1 MASSKRLADD
11 STNGGSAVTTPTTE
25 TTKNEEKV
33 APTPPPKA
41 AAAGG
46 GAKPPVKAPVKA
58 AAPAAPKGPN
68 RAAAAAADAATAK
81 RLAAATAFVLK
92 KKGLKQ
98 EVVSK
103 AAKLAVPSG
112 SILID
117 HMIGGTLSEDGKGPV
132 CPGYPRKAVTELYGP
147 WSSGKTTAALRAV
160 AEVQKLPGG
169 SAMILDFERALEQ
182 KYARAIGVSFEPSKL
197 LYYRPDTM
205 EDGWDLINV
214 GLAAGVDVIVVDS
227 VAAMVPKGEQEKG
240 ADENAKIGV
249 QAQSLARNLPKVI
262 GAMND
267 PKRST
272 NPLGTALIFTNQV
285 RATINSTGRGDN
297 ETAAGGKALYFYC
310 HLILKFTKIRSENVE
325 RKDKMTGKT
334 RKFNYGQHTQVKVVK
349 SRIDGSNGNT
359 ADIFIRYNHGIDDI
373 YSLIEAAAANK
384 VVQKGGSIYAYGS
397 HKIQGREKFR
407 EMLLTNKGLYD
418 EIKVATLEAIRS
430 TEVPTELSEDDRL
443 EQSFEEAMGVA
454 GEEESEEE
462 GGTEEVAVEGADFTE
477 DDQEGQKD
485 TEGGSEN

>member
-1 MASSKRLADD
+1 M
-11 STNGGSAVTTPTTE
+11 TTPTTE
-25 TTKNEEKV
+25 TKSDDTV
-33 APTPPPKA
+33 AVPPAPKA

-46 GAKPPVKAPVKA
+46 AKTPKSPAKA

-68 RAAAAAADAATAK
+68 RAAAAAADAATSK
-81 RLAAATAFVLK
+81 RLAAARAFVLK

-98 EVVSK
+98 EAISK
-103 AAKLAVPSG
+103 APKPAVPSG

-117 HMIGGTLSEDGKGPV
+117 HMIGGTPSEDGKGPV
-132 CPGYPRKAVTELYGP
+132 CPGYPRRAVTELFGP

-182 KYARAIGVSFEPSKL
+182 KYARAIGVSFEPDKL
-197 LYYRPDTM
+197 IYYRPDTM

-214 GLAAGVDVIVVDS
+214 GLAAGVDIIVVDS

-240 ADENAKIGV
+240 ADENAKIGA

-285 RATINSTGRGDN
+285 RATINSTGRGDT

-325 RKDKMTGKT
+325 RKDRMTGKT

-384 VVQKGGSIYAYGS
+384 VVQKGGSIYAYGP

-407 EMLLTNKGLYD
+407 EMLSTNKALYE
-418 EIKVATLEAIRS
+418 EIKVATLDAIRS
-430 TEVPTELSEDDRL
+430 TDIPTELSEDDLL
-443 EQSFEEAMGVA
+443 EQSFEDALGS
-454 GEEESEEE
+454 GGDEET
-462 GGTEEVAVEGADFTE
+462 GTEEAIIEGADFTE
-477 DDQEGQKD
+477 EDQEGQKD
-485 TEGGSEN
+485 PEGGGES